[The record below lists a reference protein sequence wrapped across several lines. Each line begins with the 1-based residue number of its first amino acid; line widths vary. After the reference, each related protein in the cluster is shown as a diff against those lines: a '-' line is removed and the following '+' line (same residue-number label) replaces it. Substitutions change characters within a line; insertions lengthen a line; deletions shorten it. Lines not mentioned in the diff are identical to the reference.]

1 MTMNTNVVNNL
12 MEKLG
17 SDDYTKFFHLAGVVA
32 DPVTRKVLAKLA
44 SPQSPIS
51 IDSIPVDKIG
61 ATKPVIITR
70 LVQLEKIGFVRSE
83 KVKSQHGYCKKYF
96 INDKGNDIVNKLM
109 ATESKLFSS

>member
-1 MTMNTNVVNNL
+1 MSSNIVNNL

-32 DPVTRKVLAKLA
+32 DPITRKVLAKLA

-61 ATKPVIITR
+61 ADKPMIINR
-70 LVQLEKIGFVRSE
+70 LVQLEKLGLVKSE

-96 INDKGNDIVNKLM
+96 INDKGVEIVDKLM
-109 ATESKLFSS
+109 STESKLYS

>member
-1 MTMNTNVVNNL
+1 MSSSGIISL

-17 SDDYTKFFHLAGVVA
+17 SDNYTKFFHLAGIVA

-51 IDSIPVDKIG
+51 VDSIPIDKIG
-61 ATKPVIITR
+61 ADKSVIITR
-70 LVQLEKIGFVRSE
+70 LVQLEKLGLVRSD

-96 INDKGNDIVNKLM
+96 INDKGIQIVDKLM
-109 ATESKLFSS
+109 TAESKLFS